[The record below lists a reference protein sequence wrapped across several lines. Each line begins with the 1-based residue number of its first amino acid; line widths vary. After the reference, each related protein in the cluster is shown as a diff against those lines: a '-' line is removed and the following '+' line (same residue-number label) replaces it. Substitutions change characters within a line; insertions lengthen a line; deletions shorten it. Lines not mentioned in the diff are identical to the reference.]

1 MKYDNYPV
9 ADGHVLIIP
18 KRHVLSFLQL
28 NESEVL
34 GFYKILKMAQNILLL
49 KYSLDGFTIG
59 INQGKAAGQTIEHLH
74 IHLIPRYFGDVDK
87 PEGGIRKIIPN
98 KVLYPSKDP

>member
-1 MKYDNYPV
+1 MFYHFYNY
-9 ADGHVLIIP
+9 
-18 KRHVLSFLQL
+18 

-34 GFYKILKMAQNILLL
+34 GFYKILKKAQNTLLL
-49 KYSLDGFTIG
+49 KYSPDGFTIG

-98 KVLYPSKDP
+98 KVLYPPKDP